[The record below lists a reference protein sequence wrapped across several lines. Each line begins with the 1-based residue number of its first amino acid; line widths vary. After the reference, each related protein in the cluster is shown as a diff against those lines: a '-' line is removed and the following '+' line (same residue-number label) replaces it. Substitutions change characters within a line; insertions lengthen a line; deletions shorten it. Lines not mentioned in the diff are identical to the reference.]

1 MQETRSYIKRDTCHL
16 KQGNRIFKCE
26 IDSYFNVSQMLL
38 LKINTIYIP
47 YGKPYQVELTPQ
59 QIY

>member
-1 MQETRSYIKRDTCHL
+1 MQKTRSYIKRNTCHL
-16 KQGNRIFKCE
+16 KQGNRNFKCE

-47 YGKPYQVELTPQ
+47 YGKPYQVA
-59 QIY
+59 